1 MRWLLLTNRVL
12 LIRFAKDLERKKEAV
27 MKKIAGFIAGF
38 VLVAFVAGCG
48 PSQEEYDAKLKEIDD
63 LKAQMEDLKAK
74 YEDMLDELKG
84 ENEEMKGKLD
94 ELTQAKVDLEDLV
107 KQLNKQQEQAKKRL
121 EMFTNML
128 AKFKS
133 LIEAGKLSVKI
144 RNGKMVL
151 ELPSAVLF
159 PSGSADLSEDG
170 QATLSEV
177 APVLASFTDREF
189 QVVGHTDTV
198 PIKTKKFPSNW
209 ELSTAR
215 AVAVVKFLQAQ
226 GVAPTNL
233 SAGGYSEYQ
242 PVADNES
249 EEGKAA
255 NRRIEIVVMPNLE
268 ELPDLGDLEKL
279 LSE

>member
-1 MRWLLLTNRVL
+1 
-12 LIRFAKDLERKKEAV
+12 
-27 MKKIAGFIAGF
+27 MKRYAGFIAGL

-63 LKAQMEDLKAK
+63 LKAQMQDLKAK

-107 KQLNKQQEQAKKRL
+107 QQLNKQQEQAKKRL

-215 AVAVVKFLQAQ
+215 AVAVVKFLQDQ
-226 GVAPTNL
+226 GVPATSL

-249 EEGKAA
+249 EEGKAS

-279 LSE
+279 LTE